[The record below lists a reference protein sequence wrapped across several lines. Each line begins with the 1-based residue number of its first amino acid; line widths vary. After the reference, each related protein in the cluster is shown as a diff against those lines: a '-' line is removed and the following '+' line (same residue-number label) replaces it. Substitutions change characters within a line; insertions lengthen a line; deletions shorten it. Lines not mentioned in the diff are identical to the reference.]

1 MDLEKGKQDEFHLH
15 HLGKQ
20 NNPTWTLPI
29 VIQRKNKRVSNIF
42 K

>member
-20 NNPTWTLPI
+20 NKGSGLYYCNTEE
-29 VIQRKNKRVSNIF
+29 K
-42 K
+42 